1 MSCHGDTFDVTLLL
15 GVSHLLQL
23 VFVSFLFLLYLF
35 RSRVLVAFPF
45 FYVQVQFLSHAIFYF
60 FFAFLS
66 CFFFSYRR
74 SEGVLVTDSFL
85 SREADALV
93 SFVRL

>member
-23 VFVSFLFLLYLF
+23 VFVSFFSFLTLSFLFTGSRRISLF
-35 RSRVLVAFPF
+35 C
-45 FYVQVQFLSHAIFYF
+45 YVQVQFLSHAIFYF

-74 SEGVLVTDSFL
+74 SEGVPRDRFIFVTGS
-85 SREADALV
+85 
-93 SFVRL
+93 

>member
-45 FYVQVQFLSHAIFYF
+45 FYVQVQFLSHAIFLL
-60 FFAFLS
+60 FAFLS
-66 CFFFSYRR
+66 FFSYQRGCPR
-74 SEGVLVTDSFL
+74 DRYIFVTGS
-85 SREADALV
+85 
-93 SFVRL
+93 